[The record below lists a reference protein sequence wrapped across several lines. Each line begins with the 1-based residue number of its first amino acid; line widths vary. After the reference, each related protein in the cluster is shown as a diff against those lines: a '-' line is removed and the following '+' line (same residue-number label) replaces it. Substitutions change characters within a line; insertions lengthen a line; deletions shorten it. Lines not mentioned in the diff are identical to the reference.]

1 MQHICC
7 VHSGS
12 HEGLAIACGI
22 TSNVGLGGRSSA
34 DGRQR
39 GLAKAVGHTF
49 MGPAGALVAAASARW
64 STVLA
69 EGSAF
74 STMPLLLSAEAS
86 LTFLGKYL
94 ARMASMCAS
103 AYEAHSSLPS
113 SQISFT
119 PLLVTSSL
127 SSAITRSC
135 RPN

>member
-1 MQHICC
+1 
-7 VHSGS
+7 
-12 HEGLAIACGI
+12 
-22 TSNVGLGGRSSA
+22 
-34 DGRQR
+34 
-39 GLAKAVGHTF
+39 

-74 STMPLLLSAEAS
+74 STMPLLLSG

-103 AYEAHSSLPS
+103 AYGAHSSLPS
-113 SQISFT
+113 SQISLM
-119 PLLVTSSL
+119 PLLFTSSF

-135 RPN
+135 KSEKLREGQ